1 MSNDSRGSAPS
12 DVSVWRRRLSS
23 LGYTAF
29 FPLLFVVA
37 VVAPFVVA
45 SVTPLALF
53 EAAEYTFVAV
63 GVGYAVG
70 LAVLLR

>member
-1 MSNDSRGSAPS
+1 MSNDGRGSASS
-12 DVSVWRRRLSS
+12 DVSAWRRQLRT

-37 VVAPFVVA
+37 LVAPFVVA
-45 SVTPLALF
+45 SATPLALF
-53 EAAEYTFVAV
+53 EAAEYTLVAV